1 MNTNRNNNEGNPMKD
16 ETILSLARKALSD
29 QRGQTLPFVALGMVA
44 LLGVGGLVVDVGH
57 AYVVRSQLQN
67 SANAAALAASGAV
80 YDAQSDAVNSTT
92 IAAQYGSAA
101 STDNNYF
108 SGMGTVTTSMV
119 PKCLNSLLPPGENC
133 TTTSPTPPANAVKVT
148 NSTSV
153 KTFLMGMFGVPTLN
167 VSASALA
174 SIQGTANSW
183 NVAIIV
189 DGTSS
194 MSSTDSNCG
203 GLTEFQ
209 CALSSVQVFLGAVN
223 PGAGKVRVSLFSFPN
238 LSTTGF
244 SDTSTCSSTYTNEVY
259 TLPSTTAT
267 TYAPIKYTGSTAFTA
282 TYQLAGFDSGYWD
295 PTDSATNGLTP
306 TDNLVKTIGA
316 AYNTSTG
323 AKDITG
329 CLPNKGGESTYYAAA
344 IYAAQAALIQEQAA
358 NSGSQNAMILLSD
371 GEANADSS
379 KFPTATSTAATGGV
393 SVTYAGTTTYSATA
407 KNLAGVASSWGKY
420 PDFNDE
426 CQQGIV
432 AAQAATAA
440 GTTVYAVA
448 YGSESTGCGAGGG
461 TDTHLYATG
470 NNVPFTLSQLTPCVT
485 MENIASSMNY
495 FYSDPNETGSNST
508 CTDSV
513 HTTATLADIALSI
526 AANFTTPRLLPPN
539 AQ

>member
-1 MNTNRNNNEGNPMKD
+1 MKD
-16 ETILSLARKALSD
+16 ETILSFARRALSD
-29 QRGQTLPFVALGMVA
+29 QRGQTLPFVALAMVA

-80 YDAQSDAVNSTT
+80 YNAQSDAINSTS
-92 IAAQYGSAA
+92 IANQYGSAA
-101 STDNNYF
+101 KADNNYF
-108 SGMGTVTTSMV
+108 SGLGAVTTAVST
-119 PKCLNSLLPPGENC
+119 KCLNSLMPPGETC
-133 TTTSPTPPANAVKVT
+133 GAGSPSNAVQVT
-148 NSTSV
+148 NSTAV
-153 KTFLMGMFGVPTLN
+153 KTFLMSMLGIPALN
-167 VSASALA
+167 VSATATA

-194 MSSTDSNCG
+194 MSTSDSNCG

-209 CALSSVQVFLGAVN
+209 CALSSVQVFLEHVN
-223 PGAGKVRVSLFSFPN
+223 PGTGNVRVSLFSFPN

-244 SDTSTCSSTYTNEVY
+244 SNTATCSSTFTNEPY

-267 TYAPIKYTGSTAFTA
+267 TYAPIKYTGTTAFTA
-282 TYQLAGFDSGYWD
+282 TYQLAAFDSGYWD
-295 PTDSATNGLTP
+295 PTNSSTAGLNSS
-306 TDNLVKTIGA
+306 DNLVKTIGA
-316 AYNTSTG
+316 AYNTTNGS
-323 AKDITG
+323 KDITG
-329 CLPNKGGESTYYAAA
+329 CLPNKGGESTYFAAA

-358 NSGSQNAMILLSD
+358 NPGSKNALILLSD

-379 KFPTATSTAATGGV
+379 KFPAKTSTAATGGV
-393 SVTYAGTTTYSATA
+393 SVTSAGSSTWSSTAT
-407 KNLAGVASSWGKY
+407 NLTGVSGTWGKY

-470 NNVPFTLSQLTPCVT
+470 NNIPFTLSSLTACVT
-485 MENIASSMNY
+485 MENIASSMSY
-495 FYSDPNETGSNST
+495 FYSDPNQTGSGSS
-508 CTDSV
+508 CTDTT
-513 HTTATLADIALSI
+513 HTTATLADISLAI
-526 AANFTTPRLLPPN
+526 AANFTTPRLLPNN